1 MHGGGAA
8 LAALTKLAEANGE
21 APPAAPTPPLEAS
34 PPRPSVNRRDP
45 GMSVGRAKGHM
56 RERLSSREDMF
67 TWFGPEGE
75 RERKA
80 GIQLVKM
87 TGAEAELEV
96 PADKAIVSL
105 HKSEALVRLLWRR
118 RPATFLLAEEDAD
131 AAATAALR
139 RLAITLRDLAAA
151 AGSSEDQQED
161 GSHHKHV

>member
-1 MHGGGAA
+1 
-8 LAALTKLAEANGE
+8 
-21 APPAAPTPPLEAS
+21 
-34 PPRPSVNRRDP
+34 
-45 GMSVGRAKGHM
+45 M

-118 RPATFLLAEEDAD
+118 RPATLLLLKKTRTPH
-131 AAATAALR
+131 ATAALC
-139 RLAITLRDLAAA
+139 RLAIHSATSPPPPARRRTSRRTARTTSC
-151 AGSSEDQQED
+151 G
-161 GSHHKHV
+161 